1 MSDSLWPHEMQHA
14 RLPCP
19 SLSLGTCSD
28 SCPLSRWYRLIIS
41 SSAGYCLLL
50 LPSAFPS
57 IWIVCNGL
65 ALPIRCPKY
74 WSVGFSISPSNKYLG
89 LISFRINWFYLLA
102 VQGTQESSPAPQFE
116 SISSLALSLLYGPA
130 LTSIHNYWKN
140 HSFDYMDLC
149 QQSDISVF

>member
-50 LPSAFPS
+50 LPSASPR

-74 WSVGFSISPSNKYLG
+74 WSVSFSISPSNKYLG

-102 VQGTQESSPAPQFE
+102 VQRT
-116 SISSLALSLLYGPA
+116 LKSLLQHQFWKRIWKHQFFSA
-130 LTSIHNYWKN
+130 QTSLWSNSHIQTWLLEKP
-140 HSFDYMDLC
+140 
-149 QQSDISVF
+149 